1 MWSHSM
7 CLVHALRGLRAR
19 AVRRSDSSRNWSSRR
34 RGKRRLRLETLE
46 DRSLPSCA
54 LSLAP
59 NEPAPQLVGEPVLWT
74 ATASDCASDLVYQ
87 FSVKAA
93 GEQFHVVRDFSS
105 LNTFHWAPMEE
116 GRYRIRVLAKEGYDG
131 TDTFSAVV
139 SDAVDSR
146 ETGHHAV
153 ISPTANPLVAL
164 FSVPP
169 GPQGMVHV
177 EFSVAG
183 PQPDWRSTNELPRLP
198 DKSTNFL
205 VAGLLQNTTYEMR
218 YVVTG
223 HHHEHTSAP
232 MQFTTGMIPA
242 SAVFPARTVV
252 VPPGPGSDLHQDMLF
267 QVRVNA
273 PQNAPYFY
281 ATNLSGQIT
290 WYYDDTQSGFL
301 HTFVAPGS
309 SLVPGGTVLV
319 TGADSAAA
327 RLYVQNILREIDLAG
342 NPLRE
347 TDLAAVNAQL
357 TALGH
362 DIIHSF
368 SHDVQRLP
376 NGNTAV
382 LGLTERTVDI
392 KGTPTNYIGDMVVVL
407 DQDFRVTW
415 AWDAFDHLDVNRGPV
430 LGEVTQPGAM
440 DPSAAV
446 PDLPAVDWLHANAV
460 TWSPEDQDLVVSLRH
475 QDWAIK
481 IDYANGA
488 GDGHVLWRLGQGGD
502 FTVNAS
508 DPNPWFSH
516 QHDSHFINNTTLIV
530 FDNGN
535 TRRDSDPNAD
545 SRGQVWTI
553 DENTRTATLAFN
565 VDLGNYSD
573 KVGSAEALSNGNY
586 CFTSGFILPT
596 GIGQSIEVLPDGSPT
611 YVLQLSIS
619 LYRSFRVRTLYA
631 GVTDQVDDGGGAP
644 RRGGHNG
651 ADGLWAAVS
660 AALPASP
667 APLVTGITPP
677 ATSATGWP
685 VRVPV
690 DEAYTDQLLAPAAEE
705 NRVLALSRPSQD
717 PLSWADDGCFAAFG
731 TDGLAGAW

>member
-392 KGTPTNYIGDMVVVL
+392 KGCLLYTS
-407 DQDFRVTW
+407 
-415 AWDAFDHLDVNRGPV
+415 
-430 LGEVTQPGAM
+430 
-440 DPSAAV
+440 PS
-446 PDLPAVDWLHANAV
+446 
-460 TWSPEDQDLVVSLRH
+460 
-475 QDWAIK
+475 
-481 IDYANGA
+481 
-488 GDGHVLWRLGQGGD
+488 
-502 FTVNAS
+502 
-508 DPNPWFSH
+508 
-516 QHDSHFINNTTLIV
+516 
-530 FDNGN
+530 
-535 TRRDSDPNAD
+535 
-545 SRGQVWTI
+545 
-553 DENTRTATLAFN
+553 
-565 VDLGNYSD
+565 
-573 KVGSAEALSNGNY
+573 
-586 CFTSGFILPT
+586 
-596 GIGQSIEVLPDGSPT
+596 
-611 YVLQLSIS
+611 
-619 LYRSFRVRTLYA
+619 
-631 GVTDQVDDGGGAP
+631 P
-644 RRGGHNG
+644 R
-651 ADGLWAAVS
+651 DGL
-660 AALPASP
+660 
-667 APLVTGITPP
+667 
-677 ATSATGWP
+677 
-685 VRVPV
+685 
-690 DEAYTDQLLAPAAEE
+690 
-705 NRVLALSRPSQD
+705 LSRMPS
-717 PLSWADDGCFAAFG
+717 SA
-731 TDGLAGAW
+731 